1 MARKIEIARPLF
13 GEEEWLALK
22 EPLDSGW
29 VTQGPKTRAFE
40 AAFARRHGVTR
51 AVAVS
56 SCTTGLHL
64 ALLALGIGPGDEVV
78 VPSFTWV
85 ATANA
90 VLYCGATPVLADID
104 PHTFNVDPAD
114 VQRRMTPRVKAV
126 IAVHLFGLCAD
137 MDALKAALPGDVAI
151 VEDAACAAGAAYKR
165 RFAGGL
171 GEIAVFSFHP
181 RKIISTGE
189 GGMITTNDERLANEA
204 VRLRNHGASIPE
216 EVRHQGPRPYGLP
229 DFAVLGYNYRMTDL
243 QAAIDLVQ
251 LGRLDTLV
259 AERKRWAAYYETH
272 LGDLSWLR
280 LPEVTDGHG
289 WQSYVVYVD
298 AKTAPLPRDAILESL
313 HRRGVSARPGTHAI
327 HRLDYHRRHCAVA
340 DGDYPAAHDCAAQTM
355 AIPLHNQMSEED
367 YAYVVD
373 ALHHL

>member
-1 MARKIEIARPLF
+1 MVRKIEIARPQF
-13 GEEEWLALK
+13 GEEEWRALK

-29 VTQGPKTRAFE
+29 VTQGPKTAAFE
-40 AAFARRHGVTR
+40 AAFARRHGVAR

-90 VLYCGATPVLADID
+90 VLYCGAEPILADVD
-104 PHTFNVDPAD
+104 PHTFNLDPAD

-137 MDALKAALPGDVAI
+137 IDALKAAVPDGVAI
-151 VEDAACAAGAAYKR
+151 VEDAACAVGASYKGQP
-165 RFAGGL
+165 AGGL
-171 GEIAVFSFHP
+171 GKIAVFSFHP
-181 RKIISTGE
+181 RKVISTGE
-189 GGMITTNDERLANEA
+189 GGMITTDDEGLADEA
-204 VRLRNHGASIPE
+204 LRLRNHGASVPE
-216 EVRHQGPRPYGLP
+216 EVRHRGPRPYGLP

-243 QAAIDLVQ
+243 QAAVGLVQ
-251 LGRLDTLV
+251 LGRLDTLL
-259 AERKRWAAYYETH
+259 AERERWATYYEHH
-272 LGDLSWLR
+272 LGDLPWLR

-289 WQSYVVYVD
+289 WQAYVVYVD
-298 AKTAPLPRDAILESL
+298 ANTAPLSRDAILEAL
-313 HRRGVSARPGTHAI
+313 HQRGVSARPGTHAI
-327 HRLDYHRRHCAVA
+327 HMLDYHRRHCAVQ
-340 DGDYPAAHDCAAQTM
+340 DGDFPAAHDCAAQTM
-355 AIPLHNQMSEED
+355 AIPLHNRMSEED